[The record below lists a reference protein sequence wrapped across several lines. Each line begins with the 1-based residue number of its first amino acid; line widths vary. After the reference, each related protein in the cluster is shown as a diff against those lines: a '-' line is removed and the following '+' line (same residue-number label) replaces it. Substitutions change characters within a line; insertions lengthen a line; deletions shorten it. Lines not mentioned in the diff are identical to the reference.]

1 MTIQLYLCVCEN
13 FGWCIPF
20 PERGL
25 SLGIFPAGN
34 LMHPG
39 CTHPGCFPRV
49 NCFSKCLSKLLT
61 WYIFKISP
69 VICYYHCNNV
79 FSITKPHQ
87 TESSKELCSNFCY
100 FNSLGVHCGFKLSDC
115 TFFLCWY
122 LNPLILSKVQW
133 SCISLSECNVVSL
146 LVEHWCYQL
155 NRSHCSGGTRC
166 TLWFRRLDMETTIAF
181 KLWIFLLSLI
191 QVPESFPDAVVQRGY
206 IFSD

>member
-39 CTHPGCFPRV
+39 CTHSGCFPRV

-181 KLWIFLLSLI
+181 KLWIFLLRLI